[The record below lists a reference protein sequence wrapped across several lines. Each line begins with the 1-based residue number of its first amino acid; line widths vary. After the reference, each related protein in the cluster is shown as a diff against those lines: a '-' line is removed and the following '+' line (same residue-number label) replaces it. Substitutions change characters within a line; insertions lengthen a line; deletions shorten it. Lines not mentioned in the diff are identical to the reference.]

1 LQNKRDLSGDH
12 GYCNPTVASCP
23 SDGRKHKDDVIGFLK
38 ATILLRIDWL
48 SGWNGALL
56 WATWAAEGRLRSPV
70 DLPRWGC
77 IFAAAEGRRKIA
89 TVRNGQLYS
98 LRGEPLDLFLV
109 GAGVVGLDGNAVT
122 GRI

>member
-1 LQNKRDLSGDH
+1 MSDYIYDENGKQLAWIENGD
-12 GYCNPTVASCP
+12 
-23 SDGRKHKDDVIGFLK
+23 
-38 ATILLRIDWL
+38 
-48 SGWNGALL
+48 
-56 WATWAAEGRLRSPV
+56 
-70 DLPRWGC
+70 